1 MWFYYSVIDLFFEVH
16 WYRFFGIFL
25 AAGEILATSD
35 LSQHTV
41 PGYDLYV
48 YVSDGKTLVGPRTL
62 TVIISGKLWS
72 EKNWYYMGFFFI

>member
-1 MWFYYSVIDLFFEVH
+1 MKSFDTVFGFFMWFYYSVVDRFFEVL
-16 WYRFFGIFL
+16 WYFGIFL

-62 TVIISGKLWS
+62 TVIISGKL
-72 EKNWYYMGFFFI
+72 